1 MAVLDTFRLD
11 GKVALV
17 TGASHG
23 IGEAIA
29 LAYAQAGAKV
39 AIAARNEGDLKRV
52 AQRIE
57 RETGA
62 GAAIIPTDV
71 ADLAQLER
79 MVTRTVEALGE
90 PDILANVAGTTLRK
104 AMLDVTPEEW
114 QRIVDVN
121 LRSVYFGAQQ
131 FVRRLVARD
140 AGWGKI
146 VNIASMTSYR
156 GFDGSSVYGMTKS
169 AVVNLTQMQAV
180 EWVRYGVR
188 ANAIAPGWIETPM
201 TAGMAASRRTWV
213 EEHVPQGHYGVP
225 EDLAGLALYLASPA
239 SDYCTGQTFPVDGG
253 FTAGNP
259 WPQPEGQTSHYR

>member
-79 MVTRTVEALGE
+79 MVTRTVEALG
-90 PDILANVAGTTLRK
+90 
-104 AMLDVTPEEW
+104 
-114 QRIVDVN
+114 
-121 LRSVYFGAQQ
+121 
-131 FVRRLVARD
+131 
-140 AGWGKI
+140 
-146 VNIASMTSYR
+146 
-156 GFDGSSVYGMTKS
+156 
-169 AVVNLTQMQAV
+169 
-180 EWVRYGVR
+180 
-188 ANAIAPGWIETPM
+188 
-201 TAGMAASRRTWV
+201 
-213 EEHVPQGHYGVP
+213 
-225 EDLAGLALYLASPA
+225 
-239 SDYCTGQTFPVDGG
+239 
-253 FTAGNP
+253 
-259 WPQPEGQTSHYR
+259 